1 MSKIYEAI
9 ISNNGG
15 RIGEV
20 YSPDE
25 SFMYRV
31 VSPTSNVKNATNPE
45 ELFAAA
51 YSSCFNG
58 ALELV
63 LSKRGLMNKS
73 IVTAK
78 VSLNENEKE
87 SYSISV
93 VLEIL
98 IEGLSKELAMEVI
111 TDADLVCPYSKA
123 IRGNVDKE
131 IKLVNK

>member
-1 MSKIYEAI
+1 MARIYEAVI
-9 ISNNGG
+9 LNNGG
-15 RIGEV
+15 RNGEV
-20 YSPDE
+20 YSVDK
-25 SFMYRV
+25 SFFYRV
-31 VSPTSNVKNATNPE
+31 VSPTSHVKEATNPE
-45 ELFAAA
+45 ELFAAS
-51 YSSCFNG
+51 YSACFNG

-87 SYSISV
+87 NYSISV

-98 IEGLSKELAMEVI
+98 IEGLSEELAMELI
-111 TDADLVCPYSKA
+111 TEADLVCPYSKA
-123 IRGNVDKE
+123 IKGNVDKE